1 MAKDKARKRK
11 FNAKALII
19 IFAVL
24 CVIVAAVVLAVT
36 YWPAKATDVA
46 NSFTGYNQSMNEADS
61 NNSAYK
67 QNQAFLKF
75 ENKYVDDFINRGKT
89 DYVNEMITYKNV
101 VESMSIVSSFYSHNF
116 EGILN
121 SKISRKE
128 AKEVGSA
135 LDSGRTNSQRMG
147 DYLIEHE
154 DEMANFTVVC
164 ASWESIR
171 DYAQSAIQD
180 YINAS
185 SAIENICNKELH
197 GVYGN
202 QKLRNV
208 LKGTTEYLK
217 VISDKL
223 YNDKGFKDAGAANT
237 LSGNMKS
244 FVRSYYQDKTNLIS
258 NYYIDKTIREGAK
271 TVSELE
277 EKTEGK
283 VNFYFLISNNFEY
296 KSASLSAA
304 QEEYVKAAVNFLH
317 GGV

>member
-1 MAKDKARKRK
+1 MAKDKAKKGK
-11 FNAKALII
+11 FNVKALII

-24 CVIVAAVVLAVT
+24 CVIAASVVLAVT
-36 YWPAKATDVA
+36 YWPAKATDIA
-46 NSFTGYNQSMNEADS
+46 NSFTRYSQSMNDADS

-67 QNQAFLKF
+67 QDQAFLKF
-75 ENKYVDDFINRGKT
+75 ESKYISDFISRGKT
-89 DYVNEMITYKNV
+89 DYANEMLTYMKV
-101 VESMSIVSSFYSHNF
+101 VESMSIVSNFYSHNF
-116 EGILN
+116 EGISN

-128 AKEVGSA
+128 AKRVDSA
-135 LDSGRTNSQRMG
+135 LDSGRANSQRMG

-164 ASWESIR
+164 SSWEAIR
-171 DYAQSAIQD
+171 DYAQAAIQD

-185 SAIENICNKELH
+185 NAISSICDKDLR

-208 LKGTTEYLK
+208 LKGTTDYLT

-223 YNDKGFKDAGAANT
+223 YNDKGFRDTETAYT
-237 LSGNMKS
+237 LSGNLKN
-244 FVRSYYQDKTNLIS
+244 FVGSYYQDETSLIS
-258 NYYIDKTIREGAK
+258 NYYIDKSIREGAQK
-271 TVSELE
+271 VSEIE

-283 VNFYFLISNNFEY
+283 VSFIYLLNNNFEY
-296 KSASLSAA
+296 KSISLSAA
-304 QEEYVKAAVNFLH
+304 QEEYVKAGINFLH